1 MANNGRHGDDHHG
14 FLMLVGR
21 LVRAS
26 ALSQQETRDVRTP
39 LMGAPSHDI
48 TFLGNAFMWDLIC
61 RVDWVDSIITINCE
75 AASDERS
82 EGLGEGVRIL
92 AAIGTVWVSKIGV

>member
-48 TFLGNAFMWDLIC
+48 AFLGDAFM
-61 RVDWVDSIITINCE
+61 
-75 AASDERS
+75 
-82 EGLGEGVRIL
+82 
-92 AAIGTVWVSKIGV
+92 